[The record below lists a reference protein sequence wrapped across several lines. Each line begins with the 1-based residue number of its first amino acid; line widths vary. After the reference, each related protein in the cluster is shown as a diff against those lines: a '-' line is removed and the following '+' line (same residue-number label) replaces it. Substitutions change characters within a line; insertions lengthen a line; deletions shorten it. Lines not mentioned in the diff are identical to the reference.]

1 MKNKRNVENEAARK
15 EILNLRS
22 KVSGLRFNC
31 EENEKSFKI
40 LEKDFVDSWTE
51 VLELKDTM
59 ARKTSEFKSSNAKK
73 DNHISPLEAKLKR
86 ANEEHKA
93 EVPR

>member
-1 MKNKRNVENEAARK
+1 LKNKRNVENEAARK

-40 LEKDFVDSWTE
+40 LEKDFVDSRTE
-51 VLELKDTM
+51 VHT
-59 ARKTSEFKSSNAKK
+59 
-73 DNHISPLEAKLKR
+73 KR
-86 ANEEHKA
+86 AEKA
-93 EVPR
+93 RLQTPGV